1 MTRVAEAKSFDIA
14 KREVWEAY
22 KRVKANRGAAGGD
35 GVTIAMFEQDLSKN
49 LYRIWNRMAS
59 GSYFP
64 PPVKRVDIPKGD
76 GKTRPLGIPTVA
88 DRIAQ
93 MVVQRRLEPLLE
105 PVFHAN
111 SYGYRPGRSA
121 HDALRVARNQCW
133 RHDWV
138 LDLDIKGFFD
148 NIDWDLLM
156 KAVRKHTDCRWVV
169 LYVERWLKADVLIP
183 DGTLMTRDKG
193 TPQGGVVSPTLANL
207 FLHYALDQWMVRHH
221 PKVPFERY
229 ADDIICHCDSKA
241 EAESLRTE
249 LEARLAACRLELHPE
264 KTRVVYCA
272 DANRRGD
279 HDVRRFDFLGYTF
292 KPRQAMNRRGRLF
305 TSFSPAVG
313 DKAGKAMRH
322 EIRGWGLQRLSRYD
336 LGELLARIRPVL
348 VGWVRYYGLFHP
360 STLQRALKTL
370 DLHLVQWA
378 QRKYKRLRGHVTR
391 AWDWLTQLRRRAP
404 KLFPHWQEAIH
415 AIER

>member
-1 MTRVAEAKSFDIA
+1 MMPVTEAKSFDIA

-22 KRVKANRGAAGGD
+22 KRVKANRGAAGAD
-35 GVTIAMFEQDLSKN
+35 GVTIAEFEKDLSKN

-121 HDALRVARNQCW
+121 HDALRVARRRCW
-133 RHDWV
+133 SYDWV

-148 NIDWDLLM
+148 NIDHELLM
-156 KAVRKHTDCRWVV
+156 KAVRRHTDCRWVV
-169 LYVERWLKADVLIP
+169 LYIERWLKADVLMP
-183 DGTLMTRDKG
+183 DGVLMKRDKG
-193 TPQGGVVSPTLANL
+193 TPQGGVISPLLANL
-207 FLHYALDQWMVRHH
+207 FLHYAFDQWMVRHH

-229 ADDIICHCDSKA
+229 ADDVICHCSSQA
-241 EAESLRTE
+241 EAESLRAE
-249 LEARLAACRLELHPE
+249 LQQRLAACKLELHPQ
-264 KTRVVYCA
+264 KTQVVYCA
-272 DANRRGD
+272 DANRRGE
-279 HDVRRFDFLGYTF
+279 HDVLRFDFLGYTF
-292 KPRQAMNRRGRLF
+292 KPRKSKNRDGKLF
-305 TSFSPAVG
+305 TSFSPAVS

-322 EIRGWGLQRLSRYD
+322 EIRGWGLQRLSRYN
-336 LGELLARIRPVL
+336 LGELLERLRPKL

-360 STLQRALKTL
+360 STLQNALRSL
-370 DLHLVQWA
+370 DQHLVRWA
-378 QRKYKRLRGHVTR
+378 QRKYKKLYGHITR
-391 AWDWLTQLRRRAP
+391 AWSWLNELKRRAP
-404 KLFPHWQEAIH
+404 RLFPHWQVA
-415 AIER
+415 AQTTGR

>member
-1 MTRVAEAKSFDIA
+1 MVEAKSFDIA

-22 KRVKANRGAAGGD
+22 KRVKANRGAAGVD
-35 GVTIAMFEQDLSKN
+35 GVTIAEFEQDLSKN

-59 GSYFP
+59 GSYLP

-93 MVVQRRLEPLLE
+93 TVVQQRLEPLLE

-121 HDALRVARNQCW
+121 HDALRAARTRCW

-148 NIDWDLLM
+148 NIDWNLLM
-156 KAVRKHTDCRWVV
+156 KAVRKHTDSRWVV
-169 LYVERWLKADVLIP
+169 LYVERWLKADVAMP
-183 DGTLMTRDKG
+183 DGTVKARNRG
-193 TPQGGVVSPTLANL
+193 APQGGVISPVLANL
-207 FLHYALDQWMVRHH
+207 FLHYAFDQWMVRHH
-221 PKVPFERY
+221 PEVPFERY
-229 ADDIICHCDSKA
+229 ADDIICHCNSEA
-241 EAESLRTE
+241 EVESLRAE
-249 LEARLAACRLELHPE
+249 LQDRLGACRLEMHPE

-272 DANRRGD
+272 DANRRGE
-279 HDVRRFDFLGYTF
+279 HDVLQFDFLGYTF
-292 KPRQAMNRRGRLF
+292 KPRRAMNRRGRLF
-305 TSFSPAVG
+305 TSFSPAVS

-322 EIRGWGLQRLSRYD
+322 EIRGWGLQRLNRFD
-336 LGELLARIRPVL
+336 LDELLARIRPVL
-348 VGWVRYYGLFHP
+348 VGWIRYYGLFHP

-370 DLHLVQWA
+370 DIHLVQWA
-378 QRKYKRLRGHVTR
+378 QSKYKTLRRHHTR
-391 AWDWLTQLRRRAP
+391 AWNWLTRLQRRAP
-404 KLFPHWQEAIH
+404 TLFPHWHAAIKTT
-415 AIER
+415 ER

>member
-1 MTRVAEAKSFDIA
+1 MTRVVEAKSFDIA

-22 KRVKANRGAAGGD
+22 KRVKSNRGGAGGD
-35 GVTIAMFEQDLSKN
+35 GVTIAKFEQDLSKN

-93 MVVQRRLEPLLE
+93 TVVQRRLEPLLE

-121 HDALRVARNQCW
+121 HDALRAARTQCW

-148 NIDWDLLM
+148 NIDWDLLL

-169 LYVERWLKADVLIP
+169 LYIERWLKADVLMP
-183 DGTLMTRDKG
+183 DGTLTARDTG
-193 TPQGGVVSPTLANL
+193 TPQGGVVSPVLANL
-207 FLHYALDQWMVRHH
+207 FLHYAFDQWMVRHH

-229 ADDIICHCDSKA
+229 ADDIICHCDSEA
-241 EAESLRTE
+241 EAESLRAA
-249 LEARLAACRLELHPE
+249 LQQRLAACRLELHPE
-264 KTRVVYCA
+264 KTRLVYCA

-279 HDVRRFDFLGYTF
+279 HAARQFDFLGYTF
-292 KPRQAMNRRGRLF
+292 KPRQAMNRRRRLF
-305 TSFSPAVG
+305 TSFSPAVS
-313 DKAGKAMRH
+313 DKAAKAMRH
-322 EIRGWGLQRLSRYD
+322 EIRGWNLKLRNRYD
-336 LGELLARIRPVL
+336 LDALIRQLRPVL

-360 STLQRALKTL
+360 STLERALKTL
-370 DLHLVQWA
+370 DHHLVRWA
-378 QRKYKRLRGHVTR
+378 QRKYKKLRMHRAR
-391 AWDWLTQLRRRAP
+391 AWDWLTRLQHRAP
-404 KLFPHWQEAIH
+404 TLFPHWRAAIMTT
-415 AIER
+415 ER